1 MGTLS
6 TECPQNNIQ
15 NKSYFNYYHS
25 HILRYSPGVM
35 PSTRLNTL
43 FIGEQIG
50 FLEKQGKADS
60 YVFGFEESYGY
71 LSGSY
76 VRDKDAVDAS

>member
-1 MGTLS
+1 
-6 TECPQNNIQ
+6 
-15 NKSYFNYYHS
+15 
-25 HILRYSPGVM
+25 M